1 MAAAAVAAHMKKF
14 LRELIE
20 AEGPLP
26 MDRYMA
32 LCLGHPKFGYY
43 MTRDPLGVAGDFTTS
58 PEISQIFGEL
68 IGIWCMAAWEAIG
81 SPTPFSLV
89 ELGPGRGTL
98 MADVLR
104 ATSRMTEFAEAARV
118 HLVETSPVL
127 REAQRSKLDCAVTW
141 HDTVDSLPD
150 EPMIFLAN
158 EFFDALPV
166 RQFVKTGAG
175 VFERHVVMENSDLAL
190 ADLPAPFEAYG
201 GEGLYEVSPISCAI
215 AEALGARLKAL
226 GGVGLVI
233 DYGHLQSAAGDTL
246 QALKGHKPVAVV
258 DYPGESDLTAHVDFE
273 ALAAAFVLGGADVLS
288 VKTQGA
294 FLSDM
299 GLAQRLTTLSAK
311 LAGEALE
318 DFIAGAKR
326 LVDEKQMGQL
336 FKVLCV
342 AQSARQPI
350 YPFEGQ

>member
-1 MAAAAVAAHMKKF
+1 MKEF
-14 LRELIE
+14 LCELIA

-26 MDRYMA
+26 IDRYMA

-43 MTRDPLGVAGDFTTS
+43 TTRDPLGGAGDFTTA

-68 IGIWCMAAWEAIG
+68 VGIWCVAAWEAVG
-81 SPTPFSLV
+81 SPSPFSLV

-104 ATSRMTEFAEAARV
+104 ATSKMLEFASALRV

-127 REAQRSKLDCAVTW
+127 RHMQREKLDGAVTW
-141 HDTVDSLPD
+141 HDTVDSLPQ

-158 EFFDALPV
+158 EFFDALPI
-166 RQFVKTGAG
+166 RQFIKKGDH
-175 VFERHVVMENSDLAL
+175 VFERHIVLKDGALTL
-190 ADLPAPFEAYG
+190 ADLPAPFKAL
-201 GEGLYEVSPISCAI
+201 GEDGLHEVSPISSII
-215 AEALGARLKAL
+215 AEALGARVQAL
-226 GGVGLVI
+226 GGAGLVI
-233 DYGHLQSAAGDTL
+233 DYGHLHSAAGDTL
-246 QALKGHKPVAVV
+246 QALQAHKAISVLEH
-258 DYPGESDLTAHVDFE
+258 PGTSDLTAHVDFE
-273 ALAAAFVLGGADVLS
+273 ALAAAFAAGGAQALPP
-288 VKTQGA
+288 KTQGA
-294 FLSDM
+294 FLSAM

-311 LAGEALE
+311 LSNQARK

-326 LVDEKQMGQL
+326 LVGESQMGQL

-342 AQSARQPI
+342 AQKMRQPI